1 MLVFY
6 LSFCI
11 ILIIILLYVS
21 CTDKYITGF
30 WLISDQFKE
39 ESGLDN
45 FVLYIAP
52 DLSSGYAIISADN
65 KTIFNDNIT
74 LKISNSYLHINE
86 DIQSIPKI
94 LKIELDKNKGKLTL
108 KNNNIIYG
116 IFYKDNQMSELT
128 TIENN

>member
-1 MLVFY
+1 MLVLC

-11 ILIIILLYVS
+11 ILIIILIYVS
-21 CTDKYITGF
+21 CTDKYIGGF

-52 DLSSGYAIISADN
+52 DLKSGYAIISADN

-74 LKISNSYLHINE
+74 IKISNSYLHITE